1 MVVRFAI
8 LCSSMVVTKTIA
20 AGSVV
25 TMAAKKVDDGGKIPS
40 NVLMCRQWWKV
51 CWIYGDQE
59 KYYRYLYGGR
69 KNGADR
75 EGAGDQGGLPKISSA
90 TSTTTALVTLQQQNL
105 IFQNAAE

>member
-1 MVVRFAI
+1 
-8 LCSSMVVTKTIA
+8 MVVTKTIA
-20 AGSVV
+20 TGSVL

-75 EGAGDQGGLPKISSA
+75 EGASDPVGLPKISSA

-105 IFQNAAE
+105 IFQNADE